1 MLIRVCSKK
10 LRKLFWFLRQLHLN
24 LFPIMKRILFITV
37 NVLANTHKILA
48 MTKRDIFQLNFTKS
62 DQTIGYNGCRKDS
75 AVFATV

>member
-1 MLIRVCSKK
+1 
-10 LRKLFWFLRQLHLN
+10 
-24 LFPIMKRILFITV
+24 MKRILFITV

-75 AVFATV
+75 AVSATV